1 MHFASQN
8 RTGRNQ
14 QAKEAPRTYL
24 VSVAPVNY
32 KIILVNARTQGHLPF
47 IP

>member
-24 VSVAPVNY
+24 V
-32 KIILVNARTQGHLPF
+32 
-47 IP
+47 